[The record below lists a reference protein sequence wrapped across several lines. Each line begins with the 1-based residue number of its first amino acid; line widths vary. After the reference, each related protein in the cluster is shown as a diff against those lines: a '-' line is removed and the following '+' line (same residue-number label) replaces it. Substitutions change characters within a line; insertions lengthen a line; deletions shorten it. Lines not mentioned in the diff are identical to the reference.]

1 MSVWRP
7 LFIKCIILD
16 HKLQRMLN
24 DSKIGQLNSER
35 PLHQTAVSSTE
46 YQNDAQSCTLMQNN
60 SLIYLNCFC
69 GMMFG
74 FWLFFLLGG
83 GGGVAA
89 IEGLRELMA
98 RLTEQFFQHPV
109 SKLMIFPKQP
119 SREVHLESKTESQE
133 IYFHSHKL
141 ICIVKHI
148 FHSHS
153 CISQFHLC
161 ASQCQIQFMDQESIW
176 NRRPRSGLKIM

>member
-1 MSVWRP
+1 
-7 LFIKCIILD
+7 
-16 HKLQRMLN
+16 
-24 DSKIGQLNSER
+24 
-35 PLHQTAVSSTE
+35 
-46 YQNDAQSCTLMQNN
+46 MQNI

-69 GMMFG
+69 GIVSRQDV
-74 FWLFFLLGG
+74 WILTIFFVGVG
-83 GGGVAA
+83 VGVAA

-109 SKLMIFPKQP
+109 SKLMFFPKQP

-176 NRRPRSGLKIM
+176 NRRPRSGLKIMYDVNPLLSEVHRDNLRDEI

>member
-1 MSVWRP
+1 MS
-7 LFIKCIILD
+7 
-16 HKLQRMLN
+16 
-24 DSKIGQLNSER
+24 
-35 PLHQTAVSSTE
+35 SSTE
-46 YQNDAQSCTLMQNN
+46 YQNDAQSCSLMQNS

-69 GMMFG
+69 GIVSRQDV
-74 FWLFFLLGG
+74 WILTILFVGEGG
-83 GGGVAA
+83 T

-109 SKLMIFPKQP
+109 SKLMFFPKQP
-119 SREVHLESKTESQE
+119 SREVHLESKTERQE
-133 IYFHSHKL
+133 IHFHSHKL

-153 CISQFHLC
+153 CKSQFQKC

-176 NRRPRSGLKIM
+176 NRRPCSGSKIM

>member
-1 MSVWRP
+1 MS
-7 LFIKCIILD
+7 
-16 HKLQRMLN
+16 
-24 DSKIGQLNSER
+24 
-35 PLHQTAVSSTE
+35 SSTE
-46 YQNDAQSCTLMQNN
+46 YQNDAQSCSLMQNS
-60 SLIYLNCFC
+60 SLIYLKFFC
-69 GMMFG
+69 GIVSRQDALIMTI
-74 FWLFFLLGG
+74 LFAGG
-83 GGGVAA
+83 EGEA

-109 SKLMIFPKQP
+109 SKLMFFPKQP

-153 CISQFHLC
+153 CKSQFQKC

-176 NRRPRSGLKIM
+176 NRRPRSGSKIM

>member
-1 MSVWRP
+1 MS
-7 LFIKCIILD
+7 
-16 HKLQRMLN
+16 
-24 DSKIGQLNSER
+24 
-35 PLHQTAVSSTE
+35 SSTE
-46 YQNDAQSCTLMQNN
+46 YQNDAQSCTLMQNS

-69 GMMFG
+69 GIVSRQDV
-74 FWLFFLLGG
+74 WILTIFFVGVGVGVG

-176 NRRPRSGLKIM
+176 NRRPRSGLKIMYDVNPFLSEVHRDNLRDEI